1 MLTLVFF
8 LFFSFFAS
16 VSLHLLYCETGPDN
30 VEPASIWK
38 QQVKGANKS
47 KPAARAVHLQA
58 QFNADALYFITLVF
72 TRRIRIPDLLQHLFN
87 LSHPD
92 FFFILILVRRHRVV
106 SVRVPLHT
114 FLCMNDCTLPIHLNS
129 ILHITSTLIW
139 ATKCVFCMYMC
150 LGFSWFLLL
159 LFFFSFLS
167 LFTSQLSFH
176 EFHWCC
182 CNSWM
187 DPVAEMTFSRSW
199 PAFYNDCKRWKCF
212 TAHFRTFVVI
222 NKTALN

>member
-1 MLTLVFF
+1 MRLCVIA
-8 LFFSFFAS
+8 FA
-16 VSLHLLYCETGPDN
+16 LLWNWTSKRGACEL
-30 VEPASIWK
+30 WK

-72 TRRIRIPDLLQHLFN
+72 TRRIRIPDLLQHLFS
-87 LSHPD
+87 LSRPD
-92 FFFILILVRRHRVV
+92 FFILILVRQHRVV
-106 SVRVPLHT
+106 SVHVPLRT

-150 LGFSWFLLL
+150 LGFFGFLCCC
-159 LFFFSFLS
+159 FFHFLS
-167 LFTSQLSFH
+167 LFTSQLLFH

-187 DPVAEMTFSRSW
+187 DPVAEMTFQKWTSLLQWLQEMEMLYCS
-199 PAFYNDCKRWKCF
+199 FSHICC
-212 TAHFRTFVVI
+212 HQ
-222 NKTALN
+222 